1 MRGRPVHPG
10 RRRGR
15 LRALALPAAGLLLS
29 AAAVSGGADAWDDR
43 TPYYRTP
50 LHTAAAYGSA
60 EELLWL
66 LSLRAGDAPASK
78 REGNDAGA
86 IFERGSALLAAYHAG
101 EAGLTELAAAFREL
115 QPLLGYDLGVRD
127 NGGEVP
133 LHAAGRND
141 DPAVTAILLALG
153 SKLRA
158 TAGVEARDL
167 DRETPL
173 HVAAA
178 YGSAPMV
185 ALLLLDGSDPN
196 AADGDSWTPL
206 HEASSTGTLEVAR
219 LLLEHGADP
228 DAKTRKFETIF
239 DFARPN
245 PNIDVREL
253 RAAVRDFKE
262 RT

>member
-1 MRGRPVHPG
+1 MGLAVHPG
-10 RRRGR
+10 RRRGC
-15 LRALALPAAGLLLS
+15 LRALALPAAGLLLI
-29 AAAVSGGADAWDDR
+29 AAAVSGGAEAWDDR

-50 LHTAAAYGSA
+50 LHTAAAYGTA
-60 EELLWL
+60 EEVLWL
-66 LSLRAGDAPASK
+66 LSLRAGDAPASM
-78 REGNDAGA
+78 REGSDAGA
-86 IFERGSALLAAYHAG
+86 IFDRGSAPLQAYHAG
-101 EAGLTELAAAFREL
+101 EFELTELAASFREL
-115 QPLLGYDLGVRD
+115 QPVLGYDLGVRD

-141 DPAVTAILLALG
+141 DPAVLAMLLALG
-153 SKLRA
+153 SKLR
-158 TAGVEARDL
+158 TPAGVEARDL

-185 ALLLLDGSDPN
+185 ALLLDASADPN
-196 AADGDSWTPL
+196 AADSDEWTPL
-206 HEASSTGTLEVAR
+206 HEASFTGTLEVAR
-219 LLLEHGADP
+219 LLMEHGADP

-239 DFARPN
+239 DFAKPN